1 MKKKYISNSINET
14 KNIAYHFAKD
24 LKGGE
29 LVLLNGD
36 LGAGKTLF
44 TKFVAEFLGVQDI
57 VTSPTFTILKEYK
70 GTKLKINHFDM
81 YRLND
86 YQEAYE
92 FGIEDYLNNDE
103 DEVTI
108 IEWPERIAPLLPDS
122 YIEIKINIIDNNA
135 REIEILNK

>member
-1 MKKKYISNSINET
+1 MKKKHISNSINET
-14 KNIAYHFAKD
+14 KNIAHHFAKD

-122 YIEIKINIIDNNA
+122 YIEIKINIIDNSA